1 GGAVNIVTDH
11 RYDNRL
17 SSSYQVGSFGTHR
30 LTVDGRYRHDDTG
43 FVAGATAFADFARNN
58 YPIDVMVTDA
68 QGTLSPARVRRFHDA
83 YRAYGAR
90 VETGFVDRPWA
101 RRLLLQGFAST
112 FHKELQN
119 NVVMTTPYGEP
130 TYGETVYGATARYEQ
145 PLGEKL
151 ELEAVANYSHRV
163 IDFVDQSRWLYDW
176 FGARKRLKQR
186 GGEIDSN
193 ATDRTF
199 WQNSGFGRVLL
210 TWNVA
215 NGHALRASTTPS
227 VTSRKGEERL
237 LTPGAADALA
247 APRTLFTV
255 VSGVEY
261 ESNLWGDRLQN
272 IVFAKNYVY
281 HASGDVL
288 SATRTFL
295 ERSRDELAFGG
306 GDALRYRFSR
316 ALYAKV
322 SYEYATRLPRAD
334 EVFGN
339 GVLVQENLEI
349 VPEVSHNGNVGPRL
363 ELRKTKAGDFTV
375 DINAFLRESSQL
387 IVLLGTDRSF
397 RYENIYGARSLGV
410 ENALGWTSPG
420 RLVSI
425 DGMLTWQDLRNTA
438 REGTFGAFEGDRIP
452 NRPYLFGSWG
462 ARLRIPNVVA
472 KADAIEPFYH
482 GRYVHSFYRGWE
494 SQGQREYKQV
504 VDSQLTHDVGL
515 SWTLERSVARITSTF
530 EVDNVTNARVYDFF
544 GVQRPGRA
552 FFIKVT
558 GEI

>member
-1 GGAVNIVTDH
+1 VT
-11 RYDNRL
+11 
-17 SSSYQVGSFGTHR
+17 
-30 LTVDGRYRHDDTG
+30 
-43 FVAGATAFADFARNN
+43 
-58 YPIDVMVTDA
+58 A
-68 QGTLSPARVRRFHDA
+68 QGALSPARVRRFHDA

-90 VETGFVDRPWA
+90 FETGFVDRPWA

-130 TYGETVYGATARYEQ
+130 TYGETVYGTTARYEQ

-163 IDFVDQSRWLYDW
+163 IDFVDQSRWIYDW
-176 FGARKRLKQR
+176 FGARKRLNQR

-210 TWNVA
+210 TWKVA
-215 NGHALRASTTPS
+215 DGHALRASTTPS
-227 VTSRKGEERL
+227 LTSRTGEERL
-237 LTPGAADALA
+237 LSPGATDALA

-255 VSGVEY
+255 VNGVEY

-281 HASGDVL
+281 HASGEVL
-288 SATRTFL
+288 SASRTFL
-295 ERSRDELAFGG
+295 ERNQDKLAFGA
-306 GDALRYRFSR
+306 GDALRFRLSR
-316 ALYAKV
+316 SLYAKA

-349 VPEVSHNGNVGPRL
+349 APEVSHNGNLGPRL
-363 ELRKTKAGDFTV
+363 ELRKTKAGDITV

-397 RYENIYGARSLGV
+397 RYENIYGARALGV

-420 RLVSI
+420 RLVSV

-438 REGTFGAFEGDRIP
+438 SEGTFGAFEGDRIP
-452 NRPYLFGSWG
+452 NRPSLFGSWG
-462 ARLRIPNVVA
+462 ARLRVPNVVA

-494 SQGQREYKQV
+494 SQGKREYKDV

-515 SWTLERSVARITSTF
+515 SWIVERSVARVTSTF